1 MYYIEQDNKIV
12 LFEASL
18 EVLKNTLDFMPQY
31 AGLPILET
39 DRPIV
44 DFQFAD
50 TEEYIAEQERK
61 EKERVGKL
69 TCTKRVFALMLQE
82 MGIDYL
88 TVLLPKIESN
98 PQAKLEWDLCVELER
113 QNPLLDVM
121 ALQLGITSEKLDG
134 LFKYA
139 NGEITIDEFR
149 ALLVKTDEDIE
160 NEIS

>member
-1 MYYIEQDNKIV
+1 MFIAKNNDLIILAKKTREELEFALQIMNYTSIE
-12 LFEASL
+12 
-18 EVLKNTLDFMPQY
+18 
-31 AGLPILET
+31 ET
-39 DRPIV
+39 DINYILYNGEYV
-44 DFQFAD
+44 
-50 TEEYIAEQERK
+50 TEAEIAEQE
-61 EKERVGKL
+61 KERIGKL

-113 QNPLLDVM
+113 SNPLLDSM
-121 ALQLGITSEKLDG
+121 ASELGVTPEKLDG

-149 ALLVKTDEDIE
+149 ALLNPVEVQDETESI
-160 NEIS
+160 

>member
-1 MYYIEQDNKIV
+1 MYYIEQNNKII
-12 LFEASL
+12 LFDENKEKL
-18 EVLKNTLDFMPQY
+18 QNTIGFMPQY
-31 AGLPILET
+31 AHLPIIET
-39 DRPIV
+39 ERPII

-50 TEEYIAEQERK
+50 TEEYFAEQERK

-82 MGIDYL
+82 MGIDYV
-88 TVLLPKIESN
+88 TVLLPLIESN
-98 PQAKLEWDLCVELER
+98 AQAKLEWDLCVELER

-121 ALQLGITSEKLDG
+121 ALQLGITSEQLDG

>member
-18 EVLKNTLDFMPQY
+18 EVLKNTLQFMPQY
-31 AGLPILET
+31 AHLPIIET
-39 DRPIV
+39 DRPII

-50 TEEYIAEQERK
+50 TEEYKEEQERK

-88 TVLLPKIESN
+88 TMLKPLIESN
-98 PQAKLEWDLCVELER
+98 SQAQLEWELCVELNR
-113 QNPLLDVM
+113 NNPLLDVM
-121 ALQLGITSEKLDG
+121 ALQLGVTPEKLDG

-149 ALLVKTDEDIE
+149 ALLEPVEVQDETE
-160 NEIS
+160 SL

>member
-18 EVLKNTLDFMPQY
+18 EILKNTLQFMPQY
-31 AGLPILET
+31 ADLPILET

-61 EKERVGKL
+61 EKERIGKL

-82 MGIDYL
+82 MGIDYV
-88 TVLLPKIESN
+88 TVLLPLIESN

-113 QNPLLDVM
+113 SNPLLDVM
-121 ALQLGITSEKLDG
+121 ALQLGVTPEQLNG

-149 ALLVKTDEDIE
+149 ALLVKPDEQGE
-160 NEIS
+160 